1 MTTFACGLQNWLE
14 AMHSLSVMHISI
26 QRTSHL
32 FEQATFTLAV
42 LLGVFLCA
50 PMATAQMLESQRI
63 RTGQT
68 YPDQMNAGQ
77 TNSGLVTGEPTTVR
91 GAGRVTNQSQIGSYQ
106 DRAQTQYNSEVRP
119 ASYEAQPASVS
130 GLPFTTQ
137 SESIKQTQSSTSEI
151 KLKEPSRG
159 NEGRISKPTSP
170 WTTLFSVG
178 FSLGIVVCLF
188 LGVAWVAKKSMPAG
202 SSRLPNEV
210 VEVLGRSTIAPR
222 QQVYVL
228 RFGRKLLLV
237 SQQPGQTQTL
247 SEITDEEEVIR
258 LAGICEANSP
268 RSATRAF
275 SDVLKHVATGK
286 QESQTRGQR
295 RPA

>member
-1 MTTFACGLQNWLE
+1 MLKA
-14 AMHSLSVMHISI
+14 LSAALVLSA
-26 QRTSHL
+26 L
-32 FEQATFTLAV
+32 FIFHQTPHAS
-42 LLGVFLCA
+42 
-50 PMATAQMLESQRI
+50 AQMLESQRI
-63 RTGQT
+63 RGPAAVGSQTG
-68 YPDQMNAGQ
+68 MNRDNPQPQAHANVQ
-77 TNSGLVTGEPTTVR
+77 
-91 GAGRVTNQSQIGSYQ
+91 
-106 DRAQTQYNSEVRP
+106 P
-119 ASYEAQPASVS
+119 ASYEPTSVPASGIS
-130 GLPFTTQ
+130 FRAQ
-137 SESIKQTQSSTSEI
+137 SEPNAMPSASPSPSEI
-151 KLKEPSRG
+151 KLKEPSKA
-159 NEGRISKPTSP
+159 NEGRIAKPTSP

-258 LAGICEANSP
+258 LAGICEANLP
-268 RSATRAF
+268 RSATRTF
-275 SDVLKHVATGK
+275 GDVLKHVAAGK
-286 QESQTRGQR
+286 SDPQIRAQR
-295 RPA
+295 KTA

>member
-1 MTTFACGLQNWLE
+1 MLYPSVMPFQGPRVSNITMLARAVLVKTILVSVLCGL
-14 AMHSLSVMHISI
+14 
-26 QRTSHL
+26 L
-32 FEQATFTLAV
+32 F
-42 LLGVFLCA
+42 A
-50 PMATAQMLESQRI
+50 PVATAQMLESQRI
-63 RTGQT
+63 RTGQ
-68 YPDQMNAGQ
+68 P
-77 TNSGLVTGEPTTVR
+77 
-91 GAGRVTNQSQIGSYQ
+91 QIGTYQ
-106 DRAQTQYNSEVRP
+106 ERTQVQSSSAVRP
-119 ASYEAQPASVS
+119 ASFESQPASVN
-130 GLPFTTQ
+130 GLPFSTQ
-137 SESIKQTQSSTSEI
+137 TESNKQTQASTSEI
-151 KLKEPSRG
+151 KLKEPSKG
-159 NEGRISKPTSP
+159 NEGRISKPTSQ
-170 WTTLFSVG
+170 WGTLFSVG
-178 FSLGIVVCLF
+178 FSLCIVVCLF

-268 RSATRAF
+268 RSATRTF
-275 SDVLKHVATGK
+275 SDVLKQVASGK
-286 QESQTRGQR
+286 PEPQTRVQR

>member
-1 MTTFACGLQNWLE
+1 MFSPRVIPIQLLRDCTSALLVSVACGL
-14 AMHSLSVMHISI
+14 M
-26 QRTSHL
+26 
-32 FEQATFTLAV
+32 LAPN
-42 LLGVFLCA
+42 A
-50 PMATAQMLESQRI
+50 AAQMLESQRI
-63 RTGQT
+63 RTGQS
-68 YPDQMNAGQ
+68 YAGQ
-77 TNSGLVTGEPTTVR
+77 SNTGQPTGEPSAVR
-91 GAGRVTNQSQIGSYQ
+91 GAGHVTIAPQTGINQ
-106 DRAQTQYNSEVRP
+106 DRTQVQSNSSVYP
-119 ASYEAQPASVS
+119 ASYETQPTSTNGVPS
-130 GLPFTTQ
+130 RVTTESPGLTPT
-137 SESIKQTQSSTSEI
+137 SSTEI
-151 KLKEPSRG
+151 KLKEPSKG
-159 NEGRISKPTSP
+159 NEGRITKPTSQ
-170 WTTLFSVG
+170 WATLFSVG
-178 FSLGIVVCLF
+178 FSLCIVVCLF

-268 RSATRAF
+268 RSATRTF

-286 QESQTRGQR
+286 GEPQNRPQR
-295 RPA
+295 RTA

>member
-1 MTTFACGLQNWLE
+1 
-14 AMHSLSVMHISI
+14 MHSLSVNQISGL
-26 QRTSHL
+26 RTSHL
-32 FEQATFTLAV
+32 IELAKITAAV
-42 LLGVFLCA
+42 LLFGFSYA

-68 YPDQMNAGQ
+68 YPDQMHAGQSNAG
-77 TNSGLVTGEPTTVR
+77 LATGEPTPVR
-91 GAGRVTNQSQIGSYQ
+91 GAGHVTSQSQTGSYQ
-106 DRAQTQYNSEVRP
+106 DRTQTQYTSDVRP
-119 ASYEAQPASVS
+119 ASFEAQPTSVS
-130 GLPFTTQ
+130 GLQFPTQ
-137 SESIKQTQSSTSEI
+137 PESTKQTQSSTSEI

-188 LGVAWVAKKSMPAG
+188 LGVAWIAKKSMPAG

-222 QQVYVL
+222 QQIYVL

-268 RSATRAF
+268 RSATRTF

-286 QESQTRGQR
+286 PEPQTRGQR